1 MFSVWSTFSV
11 WGTEVQ
17 YEVLQYG
24 VLLSLKLFHS
34 KYTVISSVWQLKQNL
49 KVGNTVWWL
58 WGFYEVVY

>member
-11 WGTEVQ
+11 WGTEVH
-17 YEVLQYG
+17 YEVLQYE

>member
-24 VLLSLKLFHS
+24 VLLSLKLCHS